1 MTISVYIPLLLS
13 LVLAALSRPLARWLS
28 PRTAAPALVIAAGL
42 SAAASTWGLILL
54 AATLLHQAPPVA
66 ERAATG
72 THLPSEPVPGLIAA
86 APGAVLA
93 VGAYR
98 LTEVIKGRR
107 ATHRTLRGLCEPSEA
122 AELVV
127 IAASA
132 PHAVAVPGR
141 GGNHGRILVTS
152 GMLAAL
158 DHDERAVLLAHERAH
173 LRERHHWLRAVVD
186 AAAAVNPLLRP
197 ARDTVAFLL
206 ERCADEAAADTV
218 GSRTL
223 AARSLVR
230 AALATTDATRGEALA
245 FQRLAITTRVAALQV
260 AAPPPRPLIAAA
272 VVLIGVLTT
281 LLAGDATVAFVE
293 LVERFLPG
301 GS

>member
-122 AELVV
+122 AGTGCHRGLSTARRRGAGTRRKPWSNTRHVR
-127 IAASA
+127 
-132 PHAVAVPGR
+132 HAC
-141 GGNHGRILVTS
+141 
-152 GMLAAL
+152 
-158 DHDERAVLLAHERAH
+158 
-173 LRERHHWLRAVVD
+173 
-186 AAAAVNPLLRP
+186 RP
-197 ARDTVAFLL
+197 
-206 ERCADEAAADTV
+206 
-218 GSRTL
+218 
-223 AARSLVR
+223 RS
-230 AALATTDATRGEALA
+230 
-245 FQRLAITTRVAALQV
+245 
-260 AAPPPRPLIAAA
+260 
-272 VVLIGVLTT
+272 
-281 LLAGDATVAFVE
+281 
-293 LVERFLPG
+293 
-301 GS
+301 